1 MQNTLN
7 IILFLQDLY
16 KGYNIISFTKDGTI
30 NGL

>member
-16 KGYNIISFTKDGTI
+16 KEYNIISFTKDGMI